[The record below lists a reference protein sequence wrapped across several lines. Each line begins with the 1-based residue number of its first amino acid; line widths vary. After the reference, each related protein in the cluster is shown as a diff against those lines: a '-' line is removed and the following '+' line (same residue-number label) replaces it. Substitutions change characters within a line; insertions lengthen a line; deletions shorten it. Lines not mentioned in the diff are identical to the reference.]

1 MTSRL
6 LLPIL
11 LFAAALAPA
20 QTQWSLVA
28 STLTYHVSH
37 PMHIVEGV
45 STQSRGKGVCAEG
58 KCDFLIAA
66 PVKSFTSGDSNRDLH
81 MIQTVRG
88 AQFPIVSVRTT
99 VTAPTPDSGT
109 IYADLEVEFAGQTV
123 HYQRVPFSKTANGT
137 DVRITGTVPATC
149 SDFKIERPSFL
160 AVAIKNEIPVTID
173 MTWRSQSALPGP
185 PQQPVKR

>member
-1 MTSRL
+1 MEHSMTSRL

-88 AQFPIVSVRTT
+88 AQFPIV
-99 VTAPTPDSGT
+99 
-109 IYADLEVEFAGQTV
+109 ADLEVEFAGQTV